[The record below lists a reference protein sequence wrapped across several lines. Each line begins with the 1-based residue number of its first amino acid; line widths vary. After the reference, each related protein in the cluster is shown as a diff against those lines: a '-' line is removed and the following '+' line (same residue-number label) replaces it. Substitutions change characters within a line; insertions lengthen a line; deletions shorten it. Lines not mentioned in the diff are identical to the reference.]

1 MIRAK
6 HRNPQTVFKFFSP
19 FIANSNSLLSSNF
32 KIDIE
37 SKKISEYI
45 KIERF
50 YLYDAIDKKRLEMYD
65 QFLNEIIIIDDKNTY
80 QNEID
85 FVNKH
90 CGEKNIIYSYRPI
103 QIIDIANRLC
113 NALQEINIEE
123 TKEYKA
129 IAEYIH
135 KDYNVLKF
143 LKKGIVCHYSSMP
156 EIIKMYIEKMY
167 SSNND
172 IKYIIT
178 TSTLLQGVNIPAV
191 KIFLF
196 SNKCGRKNSYL
207 SSSSF
212 KNLIG
217 RTCRFS
223 EIFSPH
229 NKDFNLLQ
237 PEIYIVK
244 TTFFNSRTNIED
256 YISKVANMTK
266 ETKDDIKN
274 EMLKEKNTEKYE
286 KEIEYLE
293 NMERGTISK
302 QTINICRTVIGK
314 LCFENNVRD
323 FEIIKNEETLNDNYT
338 EYVISHNIL
347 ISNEKDLLS
356 AIFEIF
362 LKNIETDKSQGENF
376 VRLKDVKARNFYQML
391 LEWKINNYP
400 YNRMIKH

>member
-1 MIRAK
+1 
-6 HRNPQTVFKFFSP
+6 
-19 FIANSNSLLSSNF
+19 
-32 KIDIE
+32 
-37 SKKISEYI
+37 
-45 KIERF
+45 
-50 YLYDAIDKKRLEMYD
+50 
-65 QFLNEIIIIDDKNTY
+65 
-80 QNEID
+80 
-85 FVNKH
+85 
-90 CGEKNIIYSYRPI
+90 
-103 QIIDIANRLC
+103 
-113 NALQEINIEE
+113 
-123 TKEYKA
+123 
-129 IAEYIH
+129 
-135 KDYNVLKF
+135 
-143 LKKGIVCHYSSMP
+143 
-156 EIIKMYIEKMY
+156 
-167 SSNND
+167 NND

-400 YNRMIKH
+400 YNRMIKHFLEYWKRKISNKDFIVYVGLTWGEVKRDPNDRHNLYINLQHKDDSDLVNLAIVKIKEEQDFIENHIIKYLEILHDLELIDNRFYEKVKYGSNDIRIITMLKNGFSADLANILIGSIYEKYITFNFETETLHIDKDIIHCLEENNVNDLFIFELKFHIKA